1 MNVAKIDIMAPKEYF
16 ISDAKF
22 AQSNTQEF
30 KNFIGYYKPD
40 CIVNVSDYPITKE
53 LLTFYKNLGITKV
66 LYYPLDDAV
75 NIDYKQLE
83 NVLERIYLKLGQKN
97 LVHCT
102 MGINRSALVIAYS
115 LFKSTNFTAEQII
128 NFIKYFNLQ
137 HRKQPALIN
146 PTFVDFLKKL

>member
-22 AQSNTQEF
+22 AQSNTVEF
-30 KNFIGYYKPD
+30 KKFIDYYKPD

-53 LLTFYKNLGITKV
+53 LLAFYKKLGISKV
-66 LYYPLDDAV
+66 LYYPLEDTF
-75 NIDYKQLE
+75 NIDYKHLE
-83 NVLERIYLKLGQKN
+83 SVLDSIYVKLGQKN
-97 LVHCT
+97 LIHCT

-115 LFKSTNFTAEQII
+115 LFKSTNFRADQII

-146 PTFVDFLKKL
+146 PAFVDFLKKL

>member
-1 MNVAKIDIMAPKEYF
+1 MNVAKIDVMAPKEYF

-22 AQSNTQEF
+22 AQSNTPEF
-30 KNFIGYYKPD
+30 KNFISYYKPD

-53 LLTFYKNLGITKV
+53 LLDFYKKLGITKV
-66 LYYPLDDAV
+66 LYYPLEDSF
-75 NIDYKQLE
+75 NTDYKQLE
-83 NVLERIYLKLGQKN
+83 SVLERIYLKLGQKN

-115 LFKSTNFTAEQII
+115 LFKSTNFTADQII
-128 NFIKYFNLQ
+128 SFIRYFNLQ
-137 HRKQPALIN
+137 QRRQQALIN